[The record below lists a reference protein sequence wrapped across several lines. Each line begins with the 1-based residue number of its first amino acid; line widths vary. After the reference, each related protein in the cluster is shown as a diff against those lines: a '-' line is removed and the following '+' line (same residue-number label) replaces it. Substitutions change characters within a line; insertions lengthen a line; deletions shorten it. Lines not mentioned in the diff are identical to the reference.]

1 MDERASMLDEY
12 SLDYREKK
20 KMLNQTIEYLSI
32 LNESLKSVYTIEKV
46 KLEIRNFISMYDIPS
61 EFIDI
66 LDDTMR
72 ELSSEDS
79 VYKACQYV
87 SEVLQRIIDERDR
100 KEKLSRD
107 KVDDIRKNI
116 ADHFENQ
123 LNDVGVKISGDSE
136 DFSDSIETEE
146 DVDRLKDNIDRTVEY
161 LKERQK
167 IIGENETDVTLS
179 MDQVM
184 DATEN
189 VSDDIILDAVL
200 EEEET
205 SDFMKE
211 TSDLEIDS
219 TGAIV
224 ISASL
229 GKSESMDYMKMMI
242 VGMMT
247 SAMDPTLASAS
258 FGMKMVKGQYNKED
272 FQVKFGNFSKSED
285 NLINDPKI
293 MGKIQ
298 DLSSSFHTNVDYDS
312 MLLKASPELSSAVS
326 IFENHILGKEGM
338 AQIAVKNTS
347 GNYNF
352 AFGLGEEF
360 QNVTDSLN
368 TNGAVTTQ
376 TPIGSSVSN
385 IYDTTPGDT
394 LTILSSTNETLDNEK
409 ELENNE
415 LSNTNSYVKVKSMDD
430 LGNVN
435 FYILVSIA
443 VFEVVSIL
451 LTIYFLR

>member
-1 MDERASMLDEY
+1 LKDAIIHARKMERIAKKRVKNMEAEERAAQSGVY
-12 SLDYREKK
+12 
-20 KMLNQTIEYLSI
+20 I
-32 LNESLKSVYTIEKV
+32 LE
-46 KLEIRNFISMYDIPS
+46 
-61 EFIDI
+61 
-66 LDDTMR
+66 
-72 ELSSEDS
+72 
-79 VYKACQYV
+79 
-87 SEVLQRIIDERDR
+87 
-100 KEKLSRD
+100 
-107 KVDDIRKNI
+107 
-116 ADHFENQ
+116 
-123 LNDVGVKISGDSE
+123 
-136 DFSDSIETEE
+136 
-146 DVDRLKDNIDRTVEY
+146 
-161 LKERQK
+161 
-167 IIGENETDVTLS
+167 
-179 MDQVM
+179 
-184 DATEN
+184 
-189 VSDDIILDAVL
+189 L

-430 LGNVN
+430 FGNVN

>member
-32 LNESLKSVYTIEKV
+32 LNESLKSVYTIEQV
-46 KLEIRNFISMYDIPS
+46 KLEIQNFISMYDIPS
-61 EFIDI
+61 EVIDI

-107 KVDDIRKNI
+107 KVDDIRKNV
-116 ADHFENQ
+116 ADYFENQ

-298 DLSSSFHTNVDYDS
+298 DLSSSFHANVDYDS
-312 MLLKASPELSSAVS
+312 MLLQASPELSSAVS

-415 LSNTNSYVKVKSMDD
+415 LSNMNSYVKVKSMDD

>member
-46 KLEIRNFISMYDIPS
+46 KLEIQNFISMYDIPS

>member
-32 LNESLKSVYTIEKV
+32 LNESLKSVYTIEQV
-46 KLEIRNFISMYDIPS
+46 KLEIQNFISVYDIPS
-61 EFIDI
+61 EVIDI

-107 KVDDIRKNI
+107 KVDDIRKNV

-211 TSDLEIDS
+211 TSDLEVDS

-312 MLLKASPELSSAVS
+312 MLLQVSPELSSAVS